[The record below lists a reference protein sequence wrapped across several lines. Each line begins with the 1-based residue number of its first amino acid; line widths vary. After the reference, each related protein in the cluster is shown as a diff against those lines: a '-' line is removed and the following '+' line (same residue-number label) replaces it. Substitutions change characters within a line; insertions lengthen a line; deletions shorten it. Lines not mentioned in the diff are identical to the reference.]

1 MGTWVEGDR
10 IVCCIIG
17 DHMYRYDT
25 ANDDSKHKDGE
36 DVCGRFSS
44 WDHKL
49 QLPSPP
55 EDYYKRRDIYG
66 GYRPTLLSPR
76 DLAVPQHDS
85 VDEQFQHAWLD
96 ALRLHKSSN
105 QAWLDALR
113 FHKSSNQWPD
123 NGSDQHVAKRRIHEG
138 GDSDTAHASSPT
150 YPVCKG
156 VIL

>member
-1 MGTWVEGDR
+1 
-10 IVCCIIG
+10 
-17 DHMYRYDT
+17 
-25 ANDDSKHKDGE
+25 
-36 DVCGRFSS
+36 
-44 WDHKL
+44 
-49 QLPSPP
+49 
-55 EDYYKRRDIYG
+55 
-66 GYRPTLLSPR
+66 
-76 DLAVPQHDS
+76 VPQHDS
-85 VDEQFQHAWLD
+85 VDEQFQHSWLD

-123 NGSDQHVAKRRIHEG
+123 NGSDQHVAKRRRIHEG